1 MAKMKVIDCF
11 RLRSRPSALLGTVAL
26 RIPSATHPEPLG
38 CELADKEEAG
48 MDVNPES
55 GNRKPDFRLR
65 IKERGL
71 TGMER

>member
-1 MAKMKVIDCF
+1 MAKMKVIDCY
-11 RLRSRPSALLGTVAL
+11 RLRSRPSAPWVPVAL

-55 GNRKPDFRLR
+55 G
-65 IKERGL
+65 
-71 TGMER
+71 TGTTGRE